1 MLSIRFQC
9 RVTFL
14 VAITIFGLAVLAENV
29 TAQEADLHPS
39 AQVGAAHGD
48 TPRKFSAET
57 YKVLDTDDAETRLM
71 KELITALNA
80 EYDVMERRFELND
93 FSVELYCHSLQR
105 LTEAQ
110 LEFHTEPADK
120 REILEWNLQVARK
133 IEAYVQR
140 IVEHDGRRRLDLSRC
155 RAFRL
160 KAELALLRF
169 EKAQA
174 KSVEPETN
182 IPLDG
187 DDAELRLIKELIAS
201 LQSECEFTKAQY
213 ESGLAHAQLHHESL
227 LRLTD
232 ARLEFHTTSE
242 EQFEIL
248 KERLEIAKQI
258 EAHALPPGNVGNGNP
273 LSHYRSVATR
283 IQAELA
289 LLRFENPQS
298 KNLESKT
305 NHSLDGQDAETR
317 LMKEHV
323 STIQSELEIAERQ
336 YDNGDAP
343 FDLLLDTYR
352 RLIEAQWEFSDKP
365 DDLRRLLEQ
374 QVETFK
380 KIEASAKDQLDAGVL
395 TSADFYRALS
405 ARIEAEL
412 AMLRF
417 EKARQRPLSDS
428 ATSNND
434 QQRSICNDCCECTA
448 MNRELH
454 SFGANSRFR
463 CSGLI
468 RPWVNPLRGWFR
480 RYR

>member
-1 MLSIRFQC
+1 MLSIRFRY

-14 VAITIFGLAVLAENV
+14 VATTIFAAAVLAENV
-29 TAQEADLHPS
+29 TAQESALHPS
-39 AQVGAAHGD
+39 AQVGPAQGD
-48 TPRKFSAET
+48 TKRKFSAET
-57 YKVLDTDDAETRLM
+57 YKVLDADDAETRLI

-80 EYDVMERRFELND
+80 EYDVMERRFALND
-93 FSVELYCHSLQR
+93 FSVDLYCHSLQR

-120 REILEWNLQVARK
+120 RELLEWHLEVARK
-133 IEAYVQR
+133 WEAHVQE
-140 IVEHDGRRRLDLSRC
+140 IVEKGGRSLLDLSRS

-169 EKAQA
+169 ENAQA
-174 KSVEPETN
+174 ESVEPGTN
-182 IPLDG
+182 IPLDR
-187 DDAELRLIKELIAS
+187 DDAELRLIKELIAN
-201 LQSECEFTKAQY
+201 LQSECEFTKSQY
-213 ESGLAHAQLHHESL
+213 SSGLVQAQVHHESL

-232 ARLEFHTTSE
+232 ARLEFHATL
-242 EQFEIL
+242 EQPLEIL

-258 EAHALPPGNVGNGNP
+258 EAQALQLENVGNGNP
-273 LSHYRSVATR
+273 LSLYRSVANR
-283 IQAELA
+283 LQAELA
-289 LLRFENPQS
+289 LLRFENTQS
-298 KNLESKT
+298 QNLESKA

-323 STIQSELEIAERQ
+323 STIQSELEIAEQQ

-343 FDLLLDTYR
+343 FDSLLDIYR
-352 RLIEAQWEFSDKP
+352 RLIEAQLEFSDKP
-365 DDLRRLLEQ
+365 NDLRRLLEQ

-380 KIEASAKDQLDAGVL
+380 KIEARAKDQLDAGVL
-395 TSADFYRALS
+395 TSADFNRALS

-417 EKARQRPLSDS
+417 EKAQQRPVSDS

-434 QQRSICNDCCECTA
+434 QQRPICNDCCECTA
-448 MNRELH
+448 MNRKLH
-454 SFGANSRFR
+454 SFESNSNSR
-463 CSGLI
+463 CSGFI
-468 RPWVNPLRGWFR
+468 KPRVNPLRGWFR